1 MYGYA
6 FSEQGQLLYTYGN
19 KKKAS
24 LEIMSLK
31 FANFLIDPI
40 MRSSWRAV
48 VLLWKPMAYWTL
60 VVYAFFSSLI
70 IPISVAFLNF
80 GMFRG
85 DQMIAGNEE
94 LISWFLSP
102 AGLFYLFTIA
112 LLIMTGVVVRYA
124 GFYQIISDDL
134 RGEPISVKVI
144 ALHIAQRIH
153 ILMKLCAFTMI
164 ATAIALIPLL
174 AGLYLCYSIWLSGFD
189 INYYISTTPP
199 EWYRALIAGGIW
211 GGTWL
216 LGVLAVVSWTLPAL
230 PAYLDG
236 NKTIRES
243 LQESWSVSYT
253 QMLRFLKM
261 IGVVLLFWFVI
272 RVMSDAILLT
282 IFGTIAETMH
292 SHFDSLRMIAVV
304 TAAYIIFALFIG
316 TVISFIGFSLLSA
329 IVTKFYFKDSPENV
343 NIVVPG
349 FQSLIRKTFAIFGWW
364 FTPLRMAV
372 LILTVTAGSLAVS
385 FFLIGESS
393 DQSDVQIIA
402 HRANAMGAP
411 ENSIAA
417 LDNTISL
424 GADMAEIDVQLT
436 RDGNVIV
443 HHDAD
448 FMRSAGDPRR
458 LSDVSFDEIA
468 SLRMHSNLDLP
479 ESMLRIPTLG
489 DFLNM
494 SRGNIVLMIEL
505 KYYGFNSEL
514 AEKVIELIRDHEME
528 EQVLLMS
535 LSLEAV
541 QQLRELAPDM
551 KIGYVSAAAAGDLT
565 RLNVDF
571 LAVSQQSITPRLIS
585 NSKNRGIP
593 VFAWTVNDSGDMID
607 AIQTGV
613 NGLITDEPE
622 QAIHISAEMAGL
634 TMAERLLLRF
644 GFVLSVK

>member
-1 MYGYA
+1 MR
-6 FSEQGQLLYTYGN
+6 FQN
-19 KKKAS
+19 KDNFYILTATKKNRI
-24 LEIMSLK
+24 EHMSLL
-31 FANFLIDPI
+31 FANFLFDPI

-48 VLLWKPMAYWTL
+48 VLLWRPMAYWTL

-70 IPISVAFLNF
+70 IPISVAFLNY
-80 GMFRG
+80 GLFRG

-102 AGLFYLFTIA
+102 PGLIYLFTIA

-124 GFYQIISDDL
+124 GLYQIVSDNL
-134 RGEPISVKVI
+134 RGEPISVKMI

-153 ILMKLCAFTMI
+153 ILMKLCAFTMV
-164 ATAIALIPLL
+164 ATALALIPLA

-189 INYYISTTPP
+189 INYYISATPP
-199 EWYRALIAGGIW
+199 EWYRALVAGGIW
-211 GGTWL
+211 VVFWL
-216 LGVLAVVSWTLPAL
+216 MGVLAVVSWTLPAL

-236 NKTIRES
+236 KRTIIES
-243 LQESWSVSYT
+243 LRQSWSVSISE
-253 QMLRFLKM
+253 MLRFLKM
-261 IGVVLLFWFVI
+261 IGVVLLIWFVI
-272 RVMSDAILLT
+272 RLMSDAILLSV
-282 IFGTIAETMH
+282 FGMIAETMH

-304 TAAYIIFALFIG
+304 TGAYLIFALIIG
-316 TVISFIGFSLLSA
+316 TVISFAGFSLLSA

-349 FQSLIRKTFAIFGWW
+349 FQSLIRKTFAVFGWW

-372 LILTVTAGSLAVS
+372 LIVTVTAGSLAVS

-393 DQSDVQIIA
+393 DQSEVQIIA

-417 LDNTISL
+417 LENSISL
-424 GADMAEIDVQLT
+424 GAHMAEIDVQLT
-436 RDGNVIV
+436 RDGTVIV

-448 FMRSAGDPRR
+448 FMRSAGDHRR
-458 LSDVSFDEIA
+458 VSEVHFDEIA
-468 SLRMHSNLDLP
+468 SLRLHSNVDLP
-479 ESMLRIPTLG
+479 ENLLRIPTLS

-494 SRGNIVLMIEL
+494 SRGNIILMIEL
-505 KYYGFNSEL
+505 KYYGFNPEL
-514 AEKVIELIRDHEME
+514 AAKVTELIRDHDME
-528 EQVLLMS
+528 EEVLLMS

-551 KIGYVSAAAAGDLT
+551 RIGYVSAAAAGDLT
-565 RLNVDF
+565 RLDVDF

-593 VFAWTVNDSGDMID
+593 VYAWTVNDSGDMID
-607 AIQTGV
+607 AIEKGV
-613 NGLITDEPE
+613 NGLITDQPE
-622 QAIHISAEMAGL
+622 QAIRISGEMAGL

-644 GFVLSVK
+644 GFVLSEN